1 MRGVCPKQNQ
11 RIQEAKEQMEALR
24 PYDILKEI
32 FERKPEN
39 VSQRAEK
46 AWNDNVETLEDFDTL
61 IQTGK
66 L

>member
-1 MRGVCPKQNQ
+1 
-11 RIQEAKEQMEALR
+11 MEALR

-66 L
+66 LQLDEHCKIVHQKNF